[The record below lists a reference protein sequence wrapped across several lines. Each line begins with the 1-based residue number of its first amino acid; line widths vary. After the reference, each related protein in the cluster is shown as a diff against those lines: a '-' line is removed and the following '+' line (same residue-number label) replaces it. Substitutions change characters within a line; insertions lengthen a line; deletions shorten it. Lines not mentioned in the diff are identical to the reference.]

1 MAKLNE
7 KNDKTK
13 KIIHLFITDKC
24 QRNCKYCCNKQYNI
38 DTIDVITKEE
48 LQEAE
53 MVFLTGGEPF
63 FMPDPDPCELAQQLK
78 NKYPNIKKVYAYT
91 NAHELWIYLLPNL
104 HRNLDGIDG
113 LTISIKSPRD
123 VLAFRALAA
132 NPDIQALAGNIRL
145 YTFDGFD
152 NVECPNWVDKRHRD
166 WQTDFVPADDS
177 IFRRL

>member
-13 KIIHLFITDKC
+13 KIIHLFITDIC
-24 QRNCKYCCNKQYNI
+24 GRHCKYCCNKQY
-38 DTIDVITKEE
+38 DVNSIEVVTKEE

-53 MVFLTGGEPF
+53 IIFLTGGEPF
-63 FMPDPDPCELAQQLK
+63 YVAEPDPCELAQQIK

-91 NAHELWIYLLPNL
+91 NAYELFIYLLPL
-104 HRNLDGIDG
+104 ARKFYGIDG
-113 LTISIKSPRD
+113 LTISIKNNYDKQSFPALINIPR
-123 VLAFRALAA
+123 
-132 NPDIQALAGNIRL
+132 IQALAGNIRL

-152 NVECPNWVDKRHRD
+152 DIECPDWIDKRHRD
-166 WQTDFVPADDS
+166 WQIDFVPANDS